1 MDIDGIWVE
10 ELLPAAFEGASYVY
24 DGDGNLVK
32 SEVNGVV
39 TYYLGKYYEKTVQNG
54 HYAEKKHY
62 SAGSS
67 MIAVR
72 TVIDGTQDTLNWLVG
87 DYLGSTSLVTDSAG
101 VVVNEIRYS
110 AFGEM
115 RYLNGE
121 TVTDLLYTNQR
132 FEEELGIY
140 NYGARWYDLR

>member
-1 MDIDGIWVE
+1 MTALFTLKRESKLRNTFYWIFTLTHVSGTIVDIDGIRVE
-10 ELLPAAFEGASYVY
+10 ELLPAAFEGAEYTF

-67 MIAVR
+67 IIAVR
-72 TVIDGTQDTLNWLVG
+72 TVIDGTQDTLNWLVAKHPVKG
-87 DYLGSTSLVTDSAG
+87 RRPSGQHESGYG
-101 VVVNEIRYS
+101 
-110 AFGEM
+110 
-115 RYLNGE
+115 
-121 TVTDLLYTNQR
+121 QR
-132 FEEELGIY
+132 RG
-140 NYGARWYDLR
+140 GGK

>member
-1 MDIDGIWVE
+1 MFVQCVLTFTHASGTLVDIDGIWVE

-54 HYAEKKHY
+54 HTAETCAECFFSKKHY

-72 TVIDGTQDTLNWLVG
+72 TVIDGTQDTLNWLVAKHPVKG
-87 DYLGSTSLVTDSAG
+87 G
-101 VVVNEIRYS
+101 
-110 AFGEM
+110 
-115 RYLNGE
+115 
-121 TVTDLLYTNQR
+121 
-132 FEEELGIY
+132 
-140 NYGARWYDLR
+140 